1 MSKILKGLAALLVLA
16 VAAAAGGLLWL
27 RHANSPQVEGE
38 LELAVLSAPVRVLR
52 DEIGVPYL
60 FAANTPDLLRAQG
73 FVTNSRPSWAR
84 SRCPAISRCACSASA
99 ATVSGMRQS

>member
-73 FVTNSRPSWAR
+73 FVT
-84 SRCPAISRCACSASA
+84 CPAISRCACSASA